1 MKKALF
7 YLIIFASMVGCSSEK
22 DNNRNSELVGNW
34 KLEAFVNEENGTI
47 VTASDFEN
55 SNEINIEFKE
65 NNKFEGYT
73 GINDFHGIYSME
85 SKELL
90 IINEFYS
97 TYVGENEWGNLFF
110 DSLDLNY
117 NISTGSWESTINLS
131 NTILK
136 IYYSENEYMEFE
148 KM

>member
-22 DNNRNSELVGNW
+22 DNNQNSELVGNW
-34 KLEAFVNEENGTI
+34 KLESFVNEENGTI

-73 GINDFHGIYSME
+73 GINDFLGDYSLK
-85 SKELL
+85 SKEMLVFT
-90 IINEFYS
+90 EFDR
-97 TYVGENEWGNLFF
+97 TLVLDVEWGKLFF
-110 DSLDLNY
+110 DKTRLNY
-117 NISTGSWESTINLS
+117 NESTGNYENTINLS
-131 NTILK
+131 DTILK